1 MRCTSAPA
9 STRSAARRS
18 AFGVVLVYWK
28 RPVSVTTAMYSAS
41 AISGVSAT
49 PRSSKMSRS
58 TSPVDEASATTR
70 LTSPKREL
78 SWWWSTLIVSG
89 ARSSTAGSGPSRCSF
104 AQSSATSTR
113 SGASGGSSRR
123 RPSSGMNPY
132 SRGSGASP
140 YRYIS
145 LSLPR
150 VSRASF
156 IASSDPSASP
166 SGFSWVTIRKRS
178 WERSV
183 SATALRSSLV
193 PWRELIDQLRHA
205 DAALDRRIVLEGQL
219 GSPLQPELARESS
232 LQDTVRRGKAGEG
245 LLALPFAAED
255 ADENRRV
262 AEVGRR
268 LHAGDRDEPD
278 PRILQLADALRDHLA
293 NGLVDASHPVAHAGI
308 QALLIV
314 ERDDLALDEPELE
327 RLAGEV
333 TLRAVEQ
340 LLELAAAARD
350 ARERQ
355 PRALPELVVVDFGH
369 RGTEAPLQLRLHRQK
384 LLPLALQGAVLGEV
398 QLRGENADVA
408 GTQKRS
414 ARRKSVPA
422 SRGRFAPPR
431 ASRRPRARRLPS
443 RR

>member
-78 SWWWSTLIVSG
+78 SWWWSTLIVSC

-150 VSRASF
+150 LSRASF

-183 SATALRSSLV
+183 SATALSSSLV

-205 DAALDRRIVLEGQL
+205 DPALDRRIVLERQL
-219 GSPLQPELARESS
+219 GGSLHSEFPRDTR
-232 LQDTVRRGKAGEG
+232 LQDSVRCGQPGQR
-245 LLALPFAAED
+245 LLALALSAED
-255 ADENRRV
+255 ADEDGRV
-262 AEVGRR
+262 PQIRGR
-268 LHAGDRDEPD
+268 LDAGDGDEAD
-278 PRILQLADALRDHLA
+278 PRVLQLADRLREHLA
-293 NGLVDASHPVAHAGI
+293 HRLVHPPHSLGHSRSSSMTTSRSTRPSSNGC
-308 QALLIV
+308 
-314 ERDDLALDEPELE
+314 
-327 RLAGEV
+327 
-333 TLRAVEQ
+333 
-340 LLELAAAARD
+340 
-350 ARERQ
+350 
-355 PRALPELVVVDFGH
+355 
-369 RGTEAPLQLRLHRQK
+369 
-384 LLPLALQGAVLGEV
+384 
-398 QLRGENADVA
+398 
-408 GTQKRS
+408 
-414 ARRKSVPA
+414 PA
-422 SRGRFAPPR
+422 
-431 ASRRPRARRLPS
+431 
-443 RR
+443 